1 MEKYKNLIGEK
12 LVAPVSGQYFE
23 NINPA
28 DREDIV
34 GLFPRSGAEDVNNA
48 VQAARQAFRNWSN
61 LVPPKRGELIY
72 KTAELL
78 LKHQERLAKV
88 IVREMGKTLPESMGD
103 IQSSADVAF
112 FMAGEGRRM
121 YGQTTFSALSNRW
134 ALTKRYP
141 VGVCGLLT
149 AWNAPM
155 AIITWKLFPALICG
169 NTVVLKPSEDTPYT
183 AHLLGEILK
192 EAGFPDG
199 VVNII
204 YGVGSETGEE
214 LVKNKDVNLVSFTGS
229 SRVGQKISEECGRQ
243 MKKCSLEL
251 GGKNGLLVMD
261 NADLAA
267 AAKAVAAG
275 AFSTAGQRC
284 AATSRVFV
292 HEGIYDDF
300 MERLLAETRKMPVGL
315 GTEPETKV
323 CPIINKRQFASIL
336 SYIENAKQE
345 GARLLYG
352 GKALKE
358 GKFSKGNFIEPTI
371 FSGVDMNSK
380 LAQEEIF
387 GPVLA
392 GFKIKSLREGIDKV
406 NSVPYGLTA
415 SIFTSDM
422 DQALYAMDNFAVGC
436 CYVNGP
442 TFGSEP
448 HLPFGGWKLS
458 GNGHREPGTQAIDV
472 FSEWKTIYLD
482 YSGIVQQSQYEIKD
496 E

>member
-1 MEKYKNLIGEK
+1 
-12 LVAPVSGQYFE
+12 
-23 NINPA
+23 
-28 DREDIV
+28 
-34 GLFPRSGAEDVNNA
+34 
-48 VQAARQAFRNWSN
+48 
-61 LVPPKRGELIY
+61 
-72 KTAELL
+72 
-78 LKHQERLAKV
+78 
-88 IVREMGKTLPESMGD
+88 
-103 IQSSADVAF
+103 
-112 FMAGEGRRM
+112 
-121 YGQTTFSALSNRW
+121 
-134 ALTKRYP
+134 
-141 VGVCGLLT
+141 
-149 AWNAPM
+149 
-155 AIITWKLFPALICG
+155 
-169 NTVVLKPSEDTPYT
+169 
-183 AHLLGEILK
+183 
-192 EAGFPDG
+192 
-199 VVNII
+199 
-204 YGVGSETGEE
+204 
-214 LVKNKDVNLVSFTGS
+214 
-229 SRVGQKISEECGRQ
+229 
-243 MKKCSLEL
+243 
-251 GGKNGLLVMD
+251 
-261 NADLAA
+261 
-267 AAKAVAAG
+267 
-275 AFSTAGQRC
+275 
-284 AATSRVFV
+284 
-292 HEGIYDDF
+292 
-300 MERLLAETRKMPVGL
+300 MPVGL

-387 GPVLA
+387 GPVLG